1 VAGVWLSRGPLAGG
15 WARRAGTPARLLA
28 STAPAATRART
39 AVAARPAAPR
49 VPALQQPFSA
59 GVRGTVHQGVS
70 AGGMAVVDL
79 RMRLSGAVSGV
90 LRVRIAGDSAPGGG
104 VAMRRSAVA
113 LGPRSQPGRLQ
124 GRIDALQ
131 GSTLEALVGGTTGP
145 AVRLRLDLAL
155 NGSSVRGTVSGR
167 PVTAANG

>member
-1 VAGVWLSRGPLAGG
+1 
-15 WARRAGTPARLLA
+15 
-28 STAPAATRART
+28 
-39 AVAARPAAPR
+39 

-59 GVRGTVHQGVS
+59 GLRGTVHQGVS

-90 LRVRIAGDSAPGGG
+90 LRVRIAGDAAPGGG

-124 GRIDALQ
+124 GRIDALR
-131 GSTLEALVGGTTGP
+131 GSTLEALVGGATGP
-145 AVRLRLDLAL
+145 AVRLRVDLAL
-155 NGSSVRGTVSGR
+155 NGSSVRGSVSGR
-167 PVTAANG
+167 PVTAADG